1 MENLIPVIAEKLDIE
16 IGKRFYLKITRANGD
31 ENKEI
36 YVLYYDGL
44 HKIEDN
50 NVSPVCNTEFA
61 MLCLGLC
68 EIEKIPFK
76 PKYDQTFYSLDIYI
90 DKFGGVDAN
99 VVAYSWGNNAFCLSL
114 FQLGLVFETREEAEK
129 KKELAI
135 KTLCNNW
142 FENSGELDD

>member
-1 MENLIPVIAEKLDIE
+1 MENIIPVIAEKLDIE
-16 IGKRFYLKITRANGD
+16 IGKKFYLKITRANGD

-50 NVSPVCNTEFA
+50 NVSPVCNVEFT
-61 MLCLGLC
+61 MLCLGLY

-76 PKYDQTFYSLDIYI
+76 PKSDQRYYSFNINI
-90 DKFGGVDAN
+90 DRCGGVKASVEYFYWKNDT
-99 VVAYSWGNNAFCLSL
+99 FDLSL

-129 KKELAI
+129 KKEVAI

>member
-16 IGKRFYLKITRANGD
+16 IGKKFYLKITRANGD

-68 EIEKIPFK
+68 EIEKMPFK
-76 PKYDQTFYSLDIYI
+76 PQFEQRYYSVDITI
-90 DKFGGVDAN
+90 DRYGGVDATVEPFTWRN
-99 VVAYSWGNNAFCLSL
+99 DTFDLSL

-129 KKELAI
+129 KKEVAI
-135 KTLCNNW
+135 KILCKDYLVDR
-142 FENSGELDD
+142 GAL

>member
-16 IGKRFYLKITRANGD
+16 IGKKFYLKITRANGD

-129 KKELAI
+129 KKEAAI
-135 KTLCNNW
+135 KILCKDYLVDR
-142 FENSGELDD
+142 GAL

>member
-1 MENLIPVIAEKLDIE
+1 MENLIPVIAEKLDIK
-16 IGKRFYLKITRANGD
+16 IGKKFYLKITRANGD

-44 HKIEDN
+44 HKIEN
-50 NVSPVCNTEFA
+50 NSVSPVCNVEFT

-76 PKYDQTFYSLDIYI
+76 PQFDQTYYSFNIRI
-90 DKFGGVDAN
+90 DGCGGVDASVESFYWRN
-99 VVAYSWGNNAFCLSL
+99 DTFDLCL

-129 KKELAI
+129 KKEAATKI
-135 KTLCNNW
+135 LCKDYLVDR
-142 FENSGELDD
+142 GAL

>member
-16 IGKRFYLKITRANGD
+16 IGKKFYLKITRANGD

-50 NVSPVCNTEFA
+50 NVSPVCNVEFT

-76 PKYDQTFYSLDIYI
+76 PKYDQRYYSFNINI
-90 DKFGGVDAN
+90 DRCGGVKASVEYFYWKNDT
-99 VVAYSWGNNAFCLSL
+99 FDLSL

-129 KKELAI
+129 KKEAAI

>member
-1 MENLIPVIAEKLDIE
+1 MANLIPFIAEKLDIE
-16 IGKRFYLKITRANGD
+16 IGKKFYLKITRANGD

-50 NVSPVCNTEFA
+50 NVSPVCNVEFT

-68 EIEKIPFK
+68 EVEKIPFK

-90 DKFGGVDAN
+90 DKFGGVDATVEPFTWRN
-99 VVAYSWGNNAFCLSL
+99 DTFDLSL
-114 FQLGLVFETREEAEK
+114 FQLGLVFETKEEAEK
-129 KKELAI
+129 KKEAAI

>member
-16 IGKRFYLKITRANGD
+16 IGKKFYLKITRANGD

-50 NVSPVCNTEFA
+50 NVSPVCNIEFT

-68 EIEKIPFK
+68 EIEKMPFK
-76 PKYDQTFYSLDIYI
+76 PQYAQRYYSFNIKI
-90 DKFGGVDAN
+90 DRCGGVDASVESFYWRN
-99 VVAYSWGNNAFCLSL
+99 DTFDLSL

-129 KKELAI
+129 KKEAAI
-135 KTLCNNW
+135 KILCKDYLVDR
-142 FENSGELDD
+142 GAL

>member
-1 MENLIPVIAEKLDIE
+1 MANLIPVIAEKLDIE
-16 IGKRFYLKITRANGD
+16 IGKKFYLKITRANGD

-36 YVLYYDGL
+36 YVLYFDGL

-50 NVSPVCNTEFA
+50 NVSPVCNVEFT
-61 MLCLGLC
+61 MLCLGLY

-76 PKYDQTFYSLDIYI
+76 PKYDQRYYSFNINI
-90 DKFGGVDAN
+90 DRCGGVKASVEYFYWKNDT
-99 VVAYSWGNNAFCLSL
+99 FDLSL

-129 KKELAI
+129 KKEAAI

>member
-16 IGKRFYLKITRANGD
+16 IGKKFYLKITRANGD

-76 PKYDQTFYSLDIYI
+76 PKYDQTFYSFDVYI
-90 DKFGGVDAN
+90 DKYGCVDAS
-99 VVAYSWGNNAFCLSL
+99 VVAYSWATNNFCLSL

-129 KKELAI
+129 KKEAAI

-142 FENSGELDD
+142 FEDSGELDD

>member
-1 MENLIPVIAEKLDIE
+1 MTNLIPFIAEKLDIE
-16 IGKRFYLKITRANGD
+16 IGKKFYLKITRANGD

-76 PKYDQTFYSLDIYI
+76 PKYDQTFYSFDVYI
-90 DKFGGVDAN
+90 DKYGGIDAS
-99 VVAYSWGNNAFCLSL
+99 VAAYIWSPNAFCLSL

-129 KKELAI
+129 KKEAAI
-135 KTLCNNW
+135 KILCKDYLVDR
-142 FENSGELDD
+142 GAL